1 MLIPNN
7 TKIVMRSG
15 GSFARGTTID
25 LYLDPKEIKTLYD
38 RWNSAAWGEIYSL
51 PGGEQAITCEMV
63 KAVALFDL
71 TEVYGK
77 KLAKRLQ
84 AEAQAHSTID

>member
-1 MLIPNN
+1 
-7 TKIVMRSG
+7 MRSG

-25 LYLDPKEIKTLYD
+25 LYLDPKEIKTLYE
-38 RWNSAAWGEIYSL
+38 RWSNTWGEIYSL
-51 PGGEQAITCEMV
+51 PGGEKAITCEMV
-63 KAVALFDL
+63 KAVSLFDL

-77 KLAKRLQ
+77 KLAKKLQ